1 MILKGSSGSS
11 MPSLASALR
20 GAIHTFR
27 QIPSRETAQ
36 QPNAVQCSAA
46 QTTQKRNDKVHQML
60 VLIFSGAL
68 QARRSLNSVRD
79 AEQLEVQMSKV
90 L

>member
-20 GAIHTFR
+20 GAIHTSR
-27 QIPSRETAQ
+27 QIPSREPAQ
-36 QPNAVQCSAA
+36 QPNAVQCSGA
-46 QTTQKRNDKVHQML
+46 QTTQKRSSPDVCL
-60 VLIFSGAL
+60 DFLWSTPSSPEPEW
-68 QARRSLNSVRD
+68 SLRD
-79 AEQLEVQMSKV
+79 AEQLEIQMSRI